1 MARTYKHWRAA
12 CQLDDARMHTTLTH
26 TQRPLRLQSS
36 GDLHD
41 APPLF
46 NPAQNALAAMA
57 STQKLSRAHIVQRMS
72 Q

>member
-1 MARTYKHWRAA
+1 
-12 CQLDDARMHTTLTH
+12 MHTTLTH

-57 STQKLSRAHIVQRMS
+57 SMQKLSRAHIVQCMS
-72 Q
+72 HAVSEGQQIMSIGKLD